1 MGLNYSSFYLAAL
14 FFYFSDALQ
23 KTTSSGA
30 ITWKYLFIRSC
41 YTAAIALLF
50 NTILFGLNTIP
61 SINIILL
68 MACCSVCCGLGLFF
82 YIKSINTLKFSNVG
96 SLTIVGNVI
105 QQLIGIFLLGE
116 KYNKYNFI
124 AYALMSFGCVYQLIN
139 GKTLKGA
146 KYVLLSSIFWTV
158 GYIMLSR
165 VLQKST
171 IYWSVPIMEITIMI
185 MGYLCM
191 KFYSIANTK
200 AAIDK
205 QAITIRPIFFIL
217 IALLNYFGSLLNN
230 HSFKNIPI
238 STISFLQLSLMPLFY
253 IVSLKIFK
261 EKPNKVELISFI
273 TGFAGFAIFI
283 INNIKFASS
292 S

>member
-14 FFYFSDALQ
+14 FFYFSDVLQ
-23 KTTSSGA
+23 KATSSGA

-41 YTAAIALLF
+41 YTAAIALLL
-50 NTILFGLNTIP
+50 NTILFGLKTIP

-68 MACCSVCCGLGLFF
+68 TASCSVCCGLGLFF
-82 YIKSINTLKFSNVG
+82 YIRSINTLQFSNVG

-139 GKTLKGA
+139 GKTLKGT
-146 KYVLLSSIFWTV
+146 KYVLLSTVFWTV

-185 MGYLCM
+185 MGYLCI
-191 KFYSIANTK
+191 KFYSITK
-200 AAIDK
+200 AATDK
-205 QAITIRPIFFIL
+205 QAITVRPIFFIL
-217 IALLNYFGSLLNN
+217 IALLNYFGSFLNN
-230 HSFKNIPI
+230 NSFKNIPL

-253 IVSLKIFK
+253 VVSLKIFK

-273 TGFAGFAIFI
+273 TGFAGFALFI
-283 INNIKFASS
+283 INNLKFAH
-292 S
+292 